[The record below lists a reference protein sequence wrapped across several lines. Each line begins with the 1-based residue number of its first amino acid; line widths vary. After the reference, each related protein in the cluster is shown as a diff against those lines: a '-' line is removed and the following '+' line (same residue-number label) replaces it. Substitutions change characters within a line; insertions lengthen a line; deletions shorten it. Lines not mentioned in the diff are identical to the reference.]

1 MSRPTVSSPSRVWS
15 HVAAI
20 VVLGVALA
28 GCSNSSRFDSPYP
41 TASRQTPPRG
51 EVTGSIAPRPAP
63 TARIASQPLPT
74 PTPPQTVASGSGY
87 SNGSSGLGAYRPAP
101 RYGDVTGSVAA
112 PPQPAGHW
120 TWDGGHPVTVGNG
133 ESVEVIARRQGVPVS
148 AILQTNGI
156 SDASQVRP
164 GQRLVIPRYVSTPA
178 PSQPMPQMAAPQV
191 AAPQVA
197 APRVAAPSYT
207 PVSAPAHPAP
217 AAGEN
222 IHVVAPGESLIG
234 LSRRYNMTLTDLA
247 RHNGISPYTRL
258 NVGDRVKVPGG
269 RQTVAQAQRTPA
281 AQPQRYAAA
290 VPAPQAAKP
299 NNNWPN
305 NAAPQVTPPRT
316 VAVERVSSEPAQSV
330 RMVSQE
336 TPKAEVAPEKAAEP
350 AGSMASFRWPVHGRV
365 IAGFGSKPNGTQND
379 GINIAVPE
387 GTQVKAADDGVVA
400 YAGNELKGYGNLVLV
415 RHANGYVSAYANA
428 SELLV
433 KRGDTIRRGQVI
445 ALSGQTGNVTSP
457 QLHFEIRKGSTPVDP
472 TKYLAS
478 N

>member
-1 MSRPTVSSPSRVWS
+1 MSRAVVSFPSRVGPR
-15 HVAAI
+15 VAA
-20 VVLGVALA
+20 VAALGIALA

-41 TASRQTPPRG
+41 TASRQTTPMRG
-51 EVTGSIAPRPAP
+51 EVTGSIATRPPAP
-63 TARIASQPLPT
+63 TTRITSQPL
-74 PTPPQTVASGSGY
+74 PTPPQTVASGGGTSG
-87 SNGSSGLGAYRPAP
+87 GSQGLGAYRPAQ
-101 RYGDVTGSVAA
+101 RYGDVTGSVSS
-112 PPQPAGHW
+112 PPQPAGQW

-133 ESVEVIARRQGVPVS
+133 ETVDMIARRQGVPVS

-164 GQRLVIPRYVSTPA
+164 GQRLVIPRYVSTAAPA
-178 PSQPMPQMAAPQV
+178 QPAPQV
-191 AAPQVA
+191 AAPA
-197 APRVAAPSYT
+197 YT
-207 PVSAPAHPAP
+207 PAPAPTPVAHAAP
-217 AAGEN
+217 AAGAN
-222 IHVVAPGESLIG
+222 VHVIAPGESLIG
-234 LSRRYNMTLTDLA
+234 VSRRYGTTLTELA
-247 RHNGISPYTRL
+247 RYNGISPYTRV
-258 NVGDRVKVPGG
+258 NVGDRIKVPGNS
-269 RQTVAQAQRTPA
+269 RQTVAQQSKPVAP
-281 AQPQRYAAA
+281 QPQRYAAA
-290 VPAPQAAKP
+290 TPAPQVARPQTTAAQTST
-299 NNNWPN
+299 WPN
-305 NAAPQVTPPRT
+305 NTQQVAQPRT
-316 VAVERVSSEPAQSV
+316 IPIDRAPAAEPTQSV

-336 TPKAEVAPEKAAEP
+336 TPKAEPAPEKAAEP
-350 AGSMASFRWPVHGRV
+350 AGSLQSFRWPVHGRV

-387 GTQVKAADDGVVA
+387 GTQIKAADDGVVA
-400 YAGNELKGYGNLVLV
+400 YSGNELKGYGNLVLV

>member
-1 MSRPTVSSPSRVWS
+1 MSRVAVSVSSRVWPRVAT
-15 HVAAI
+15 VAA
-20 VVLGVALA
+20 LGIALA

-41 TASRQTPPRG
+41 TASRQNTTPPRG
-51 EVTGSIAPRPAP
+51 EVTGSIARPAAP
-63 TARIASQPLPT
+63 TARVTSQPL
-74 PTPPQTVASGSGY
+74 PTPPQTVAAGSTSY
-87 SNGSSGLGAYRPAP
+87 GSQPTK
-101 RYGDVTGSVAA
+101 RYGDVTGSVS
-112 PPQPAGHW
+112 QPAGHW

-133 ESVEVIARRQGVPVS
+133 ETVDMIARRQGVPVS

-156 SDASQVRP
+156 SNASQVRP
-164 GQRLVIPRYVSTPA
+164 GQRLVIPRYVAGAAPGQPA
-178 PSQPMPQMAAPQV
+178 PQ
-191 AAPQVA
+191 
-197 APRVAAPSYT
+197 VAAPSYT
-207 PVSAPAHPAP
+207 PAPAPVAQAAP
-217 AAGEN
+217 AAGGN
-222 IHVVAPGESLIG
+222 VHVVAPGESLIG
-234 LSRRYNMTLTDLA
+234 ISRRYGTTLAALA
-247 RHNGISPYTRL
+247 RDNGISPYTRV
-258 NVGDRVKVPGG
+258 NVGDRIKVPGNS
-269 RQTVAQAQRTPA
+269 RQAAAQPQRQAAPQMQAQQPQMQQS
-281 AQPQRYAAA
+281 QPQRYAAA
-290 VPAPQAAKP
+290 APAPQVTRPQTTAAQSS
-299 NNNWPN
+299 WPN
-305 NAAPQVTPPRT
+305 NAPSQPRT
-316 VAVERVSSEPAQSV
+316 IPIDRAPAAEPTQSV

-336 TPKAEVAPEKAAEP
+336 TPKADAAPEKAAEP
-350 AGSMASFRWPVHGRV
+350 AGSLQSFRWPVHGRV

-400 YAGNELKGYGNLVLV
+400 YSGNELKGYGNLVLV

>member
-1 MSRPTVSSPSRVWS
+1 MSRPTVSSSSRAWS
-15 HVAAI
+15 HLATILVI
-20 VVLGVALA
+20 GVALA
-28 GCSNSSRFDSPYP
+28 GCSNSSRFDQPYP
-41 TASRQTPPRG
+41 TASRQAPPRG

-63 TARIASQPLPT
+63 TARIAAQPLPT

-87 SNGSSGLGAYRPAP
+87 SNGSQGLGAYRPAQ
-101 RYGDVTGSVAA
+101 RYGDVTGSVST
-112 PPQPAGHW
+112 PQQPAGHW
-120 TWDGGHPVTVGNG
+120 TWDGGHPVTVGQG
-133 ESVEVIARRQGVPVS
+133 ESVDVIARRQGVPVS

-156 SDASQVRP
+156 SDASQIRP
-164 GQRLVIPRYVSTPA
+164 GQRLVIPRYVAGAGPA
-178 PSQPMPQMAAPQV
+178 QP
-191 AAPQVA
+191 APQVA
-197 APRVAAPSYT
+197 APRVAAPTYT
-207 PVSAPAHPAP
+207 PVSAPAPAAP
-217 AAGEN
+217 ASSEN
-222 IHVVAPGESLIG
+222 VHVVAPGESLIG
-234 LSRRYNMTLTDLA
+234 LSRRYGMTLTDLA

-258 NVGDRVKVPGG
+258 NVGDRVKVPGS
-269 RQTVAQAQRTPA
+269 RQTVAQAPRKTAPQ
-281 AQPQRYAAA
+281 AQAQVPPQRYAAA
-290 VPAPQAAKP
+290 APVHQVTKP
-299 NNNWPN
+299 QNTWPN
-305 NAAPQVTPPRT
+305 NSAPQVTQPRT
-316 VAVERVSSEPAQSV
+316 VPVERVAAAEPTQSV

-336 TPKAEVAPEKAAEP
+336 TPKADVAPEKVAEP
-350 AGSMASFRWPVHGRV
+350 AGSLASFRWPVHGRV
-365 IAGFGSKPNGTQND
+365 ISGFGSRPNGTQND

-415 RHANGYVSAYANA
+415 RHASGYVSAYANA

>member
-1 MSRPTVSSPSRVWS
+1 MSRVAVSVPSRVWPRVAT
-15 HVAAI
+15 VAA
-20 VVLGVALA
+20 LGIALA

-41 TASRQTPPRG
+41 TASRQTTPPRG
-51 EVTGSIAPRPAP
+51 EVTGSIARPAAP
-63 TARIASQPLPT
+63 TARVTSQPLPT
-74 PTPPQTVASGSGY
+74 PPQTIAAGNTSYGSQ
-87 SNGSSGLGAYRPAP
+87 PVQ
-101 RYGDVTGSVAA
+101 RYGDITGSVSQ
-112 PPQPAGHW
+112 QPAGHW

-133 ESVEVIARRQGVPVS
+133 ETVDMIARRQGVPVS

-156 SDASQVRP
+156 ANASQVRP
-164 GQRLVIPRYVSTPA
+164 GQRLVIPRYVAGVAPAQPA
-178 PSQPMPQMAAPQV
+178 PQ
-191 AAPQVA
+191 
-197 APRVAAPSYT
+197 VAAPSYT
-207 PVSAPAHPAP
+207 PAPAP
-217 AAGEN
+217 APVAHTAPATGEN
-222 IHVVAPGESLIG
+222 VHVVAPGESLIG
-234 LSRRYNMTLTDLA
+234 LSRRYGITLATLA
-247 RHNGISPYTRL
+247 RHNGISPYTRVS
-258 NVGDRVKVPGG
+258 VGDRIKVPGNSRQAAAQPL
-269 RQTVAQAQRTPA
+269 RQTAPQMQQP
-281 AQPQRYAAA
+281 QPQRYAAA
-290 VPAPQAAKP
+290 APAPQVTRPQTTAPQAAS
-299 NNNWPN
+299 WPN
-305 NAAPQVTPPRT
+305 NAPSQPRT
-316 VAVERVSSEPAQSV
+316 IPIDRAPVAEPTQSV

-336 TPKAEVAPEKAAEP
+336 MPKAEPAPEKAAEP
-350 AGSMASFRWPVHGRV
+350 AGSLQTFRWPVHGRV

-433 KRGDTIRRGQVI
+433 KRGDTIKRGQVI

>member
-1 MSRPTVSSPSRVWS
+1 MSRVAVSVSSRVWPRVAT
-15 HVAAI
+15 VAA
-20 VVLGVALA
+20 LGIALA

-41 TASRQTPPRG
+41 TASRQSSMPPRG
-51 EVTGSIAPRPAP
+51 EVTGSIARPPAP
-63 TARIASQPLPT
+63 TARVTSQPL
-74 PTPPQTVASGSGY
+74 PTPPQTVAAGNTSYGSQ
-87 SNGSSGLGAYRPAP
+87 PVQ
-101 RYGDVTGSVAA
+101 RYGDITGSVSQ
-112 PPQPAGHW
+112 QPAGHW

-133 ESVEVIARRQGVPVS
+133 ETVDMIARRQGVPVS

-156 SDASQVRP
+156 ANASQVRP
-164 GQRLVIPRYVSTPA
+164 GQRLVIPRYVAGSAPAQPA
-178 PSQPMPQMAAPQV
+178 PQ
-191 AAPQVA
+191 
-197 APRVAAPSYT
+197 VAAPSYT
-207 PVSAPAHPAP
+207 PAPAP
-217 AAGEN
+217 APVAHAAPVAGEN
-222 IHVVAPGESLIG
+222 VHVVAPGESLIG
-234 LSRRYNMTLTDLA
+234 LSRRYGITLAALA
-247 RHNGISPYTRL
+247 RHNGISPYTRVS
-258 NVGDRVKVPGG
+258 VGDRIKVPGTS
-269 RQTVAQAQRTPA
+269 RQAMAQQPKQTAPL
-281 AQPQRYAAA
+281 PQRYAAA
-290 VPAPQAAKP
+290 APAPQVTRPQTTAPQAAS
-299 NNNWPN
+299 WPN
-305 NAAPQVTPPRT
+305 NAPSQPRT
-316 VAVERVSSEPAQSV
+316 IPIDRAPAAEPTQSV

-336 TPKAEVAPEKAAEP
+336 MPKAEPVPEKAAEP
-350 AGSMASFRWPVHGRV
+350 AGSLQSFRWPVHGRV

-433 KRGDTIRRGQVI
+433 KRGDTIKRGQVI

>member
-1 MSRPTVSSPSRVWS
+1 MSRVAVSIPSRVWPRVAT
-15 HVAAI
+15 VAA
-20 VVLGVALA
+20 LGIALA

-41 TASRQTPPRG
+41 TASRQSTMPPRG
-51 EVTGSIAPRPAP
+51 EVTGSIASRPTP
-63 TARIASQPLPT
+63 TARVTSQPL

-87 SNGSSGLGAYRPAP
+87 SGNRPVQ
-101 RYGDVTGSVAA
+101 RYGDVTGSVS
-112 PPQPAGHW
+112 QPAGHW

-133 ESVEVIARRQGVPVS
+133 ETVDMIARRQGVPVS

-156 SDASQVRP
+156 ADASQVRP
-164 GQRLVIPRYVSTPA
+164 GQRLVIPRYVSTGAPA
-178 PSQPMPQMAAPQV
+178 QPAPQV
-191 AAPQVA
+191 AAP
-197 APRVAAPSYT
+197 SYKPT
-207 PVSAPAHPAP
+207 PVAHT
-217 AAGEN
+217 AAATGEN
-222 IHVVAPGESLIG
+222 VHVVAPGESLIG
-234 LSRRYNMTLTDLA
+234 LSRRYGMTLAALA
-247 RHNGISPYTRL
+247 RHNGISPYTRV
-258 NVGDRVKVPGG
+258 NVGDRIKVPGNS
-269 RQTVAQAQRTPA
+269 RQTVAQQPKPAA

-290 VPAPQAAKP
+290 APAPQVARPQTTAVQSS
-299 NNNWPN
+299 WPN
-305 NAAPQVTPPRT
+305 NAPQVSQPRT
-316 VAVERVSSEPAQSV
+316 IPIDRAPAAEPTQSV

-350 AGSMASFRWPVHGRV
+350 AGSLQSFRWPVHGRV

-445 ALSGQTGNVTSP
+445 ALSGQTGNVNSP

>member
-1 MSRPTVSSPSRVWS
+1 MSRFTVSSPSRVWS
-15 HVAAI
+15 HVATI
-20 VVLGVALA
+20 VVLGVAVA
-28 GCSNSSRFDSPYP
+28 GCSNSSRFDQPYP
-41 TASRQTPPRG
+41 TASRQSAPPRG

-74 PTPPQTVASGSGY
+74 PPQTVTSGSGY
-87 SNGSSGLGAYRPAP
+87 SNGSQGLGAYRPAP
-101 RYGDVTGSVAA
+101 RYGDVTGSVST
-112 PPQPAGHW
+112 PPQPSGHW

-156 SDASQVRP
+156 TDASQIRP

-178 PSQPMPQMAAPQV
+178 ASQPMPQVAAPHV
-191 AAPQVA
+191 AAPQ
-197 APRVAAPSYT
+197 PAAPSYT
-207 PVSAPAHPAP
+207 PVAAPAQPVP

-234 LSRRYNMTLTDLA
+234 LSRRYNMALADLA

-258 NVGDRVKVPGG
+258 NVGDRVKVPGR
-269 RQTVAQAQRTPA
+269 RQSAAVPAPRTPVTPP
-281 AQPQRYAAA
+281 PQRYAAA
-290 VPAPQAAKP
+290 APLPQVARP
-299 NNNWPN
+299 QTNTWPN
-305 NAAPQVTPPRT
+305 NAAPQVTQPRT
-316 VAVERVSSEPAQSV
+316 VPVERVQPEPTQSV

-336 TPKAEVAPEKAAEP
+336 TPKAEPTPDKVAEP
-350 AGSMASFRWPVHGRV
+350 AGNLASFRWPVHGRV

-387 GTQVKAADDGVVA
+387 GTQVKSADDGVVA

>member
-1 MSRPTVSSPSRVWS
+1 MSRVAVSVPSRVWPRVAT
-15 HVAAI
+15 VAA
-20 VVLGVALA
+20 LGIALA

-41 TASRQTPPRG
+41 TASRQTTPPRG
-51 EVTGSIAPRPAP
+51 EVTGSIAPRPTP
-63 TARIASQPLPT
+63 TARVTSQPLPT
-74 PTPPQTVASGSGY
+74 PPQTIAAGNGY
-87 SNGSSGLGAYRPAP
+87 SSGPQAAYPTQ
-101 RYGDVTGSVAA
+101 RYGDVTGSVS
-112 PPQPAGHW
+112 QPAGHW

-133 ESVEVIARRQGVPVS
+133 ETVDMIARRQGVPVS

-156 SDASQVRP
+156 SNASQVRP
-164 GQRLVIPRYVSTPA
+164 GQRLVIPRYVAGAPAQPA
-178 PSQPMPQMAAPQV
+178 PP
-191 AAPQVA
+191 
-197 APRVAAPSYT
+197 VAAPSYT
-207 PVSAPAHPAP
+207 PAPTPVAQPAP
-217 AAGEN
+217 AAGGN
-222 IHVVAPGESLIG
+222 VHVVAPGESLIG
-234 LSRRYNMTLTDLA
+234 ISRRYGTTLTALA
-247 RHNGISPYTRL
+247 RDNGISPYTRV
-258 NVGDRVKVPGG
+258 NVGDRIKVPGNG
-269 RQTVAQAQRTPA
+269 RQTVAQQQKPTAPPQ
-281 AQPQRYAAA
+281 QRYAAA
-290 VPAPQAAKP
+290 PAPQVARPQTTTAQAS
-299 NNNWPN
+299 WPN
-305 NAAPQVTPPRT
+305 NTPQVTQPRT
-316 VAVERVSSEPAQSV
+316 VAASTEPTQSV

-336 TPKAEVAPEKAAEP
+336 MPKAEPAPEKVAEP
-350 AGSMASFRWPVHGRV
+350 AGNLASFRWPVQGRV

>member
-1 MSRPTVSSPSRVWS
+1 MSRVAVSVSSRVWPRVAT
-15 HVAAI
+15 VAA
-20 VVLGVALA
+20 LGIALA

-41 TASRQTPPRG
+41 TASRQNTTPPRG
-51 EVTGSIAPRPAP
+51 EVTGSIARPAAP
-63 TARIASQPLPT
+63 TSRVVSQPL
-74 PTPPQTVASGSGY
+74 PTPPQTVASGGY
-87 SNGSSGLGAYRPAP
+87 ASQSAYQQPTQ
-101 RYGDVTGSVAA
+101 RYGDVTGSVA
-112 PPQPAGHW
+112 QPAGHW

-133 ESVEVIARRQGVPVS
+133 ETVDMIARRQGVPVS

-156 SDASQVRP
+156 SNASQVRP
-164 GQRLVIPRYVSTPA
+164 GQRLVIPRYVAGAAPTQPA
-178 PSQPMPQMAAPQV
+178 PQ
-191 AAPQVA
+191 
-197 APRVAAPSYT
+197 VAAPSYT
-207 PVSAPAHPAP
+207 PAPAPVAHTAP

-222 IHVVAPGESLIG
+222 VHVVAPGESLIG
-234 LSRRYNMTLTDLA
+234 LSRRYGMTLAALA
-247 RHNGISPYTRL
+247 RHNGISPYTRV
-258 NVGDRVKVPGG
+258 NVGDRIKVPGNS
-269 RQTVAQAQRTPA
+269 RQTVAQQQKPVAP
-281 AQPQRYAAA
+281 QPQRYAAA
-290 VPAPQAAKP
+290 APAPQVTRPQTTAPQAAS
-299 NNNWPN
+299 WPN
-305 NAAPQVTPPRT
+305 NAPSQPRT
-316 VAVERVSSEPAQSV
+316 IPIDRAPATEPTQSV

-336 TPKAEVAPEKAAEP
+336 TPKAEPAPEKAAEP
-350 AGSMASFRWPVHGRV
+350 AGSLQSFRWPVHGRV

-433 KRGDTIRRGQVI
+433 KRGDTIKRGQVI